1 MLSRTKPPKS
11 SQRAAVPC
19 SETSSRRENENLTV
33 EEIKWRFSR
42 SNRVQRYEGSNVCS
56 DPGNLC
62 SRAGRF
68 LSGATRRLDAVNVR
82 SILNS
87 NQFQIVRRKDF
98 SFRVLHFQSRGFP
111 GAFVQNLKTFL
122 SA

>member
-1 MLSRTKPPKS
+1 MVVAEAIERG
-11 SQRAAVPC
+11 RAAFDLHTENCGLPV
-19 SETSSRRENENLTV
+19 SR
-33 EEIKWRFSR
+33 
-42 SNRVQRYEGSNVCS
+42 EGSNICS
-56 DPGNLC
+56 DLGNLC
-62 SRAGRF
+62 SRGGRF
-68 LSGATRRLDAVNVR
+68 LSGAARRLDAVNVR

-122 SA
+122 ST